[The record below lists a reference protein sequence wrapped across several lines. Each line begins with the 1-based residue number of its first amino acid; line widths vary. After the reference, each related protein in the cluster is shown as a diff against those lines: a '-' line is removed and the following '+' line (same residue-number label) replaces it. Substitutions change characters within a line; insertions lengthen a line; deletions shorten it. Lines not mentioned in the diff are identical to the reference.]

1 MTRLWGRKEEFQILG
16 VLVESEA
23 FNIAFLIIN
32 INLVHQNANFETT
45 IRHTI
50 HMLNSAK
57 LAKLLPHTI
66 VVKAL

>member
-1 MTRLWGRKEEFQILG
+1 M
-16 VLVESEA
+16 LVESEA